1 MNSFGRLFRV
11 SIYGESHGEEVGV
24 LLDGVPAG
32 VKLCAEDFHKDIS
45 RRAPGK
51 IGTTSR
57 IEKDLPVIK
66 SGVYN
71 GFTTGTPIAI
81 AFQNNNTIS
90 KDYSFDGF
98 LRPGHA
104 DFTAKVKS
112 KGYSNPLGSGHFSGR
127 LTLPLVAAGVVAKKI
142 VNQMEFSAKLIE
154 AGGDKDIQKAV
165 QMAIDNGDS
174 VGGVVECCID
184 NVNAGLGEP
193 FFDSI
198 ESGISHLAFA
208 IPGLKAIEFG
218 EGVLSAKSKGSEFN
232 DVFIDENGATATN
245 NAGGINGGIS
255 NGNQIKF
262 RLYFKPSSSI
272 SKVQTTYNFKSHK
285 MDDFKI
291 NGRHDACYALRVPV
305 VVEAIAAIALADFYL
320 IAKSI

>member
-11 SIYGESHGEEVGV
+11 SIYGESHGDEVGV
-24 LLDGVPAG
+24 LLDGVPPG
-32 VKLCAEDFHKDIS
+32 IELGENDFHKDIA
-45 RRAPGK
+45 RRAPGE

-57 IEKDLPVIK
+57 IEKDLPIVK

-112 KGYSNPLGSGHFSGR
+112 KGYNNPLGSGHFSGR
-127 LTLPLVAAGVVAKKI
+127 LTLPLVAAGVIAKKI
-142 VNQMEFSAKLIE
+142 VSDFKIEAKLIE
-154 AGGDKDIQKAV
+154 AGGDKNIEKAV
-165 QMAIDNGDS
+165 QKAIDYGDS

-198 ESGISHLAFA
+198 ESVISHLAFA

-218 EGVLSAKSKGSEFN
+218 EGVVSAKSKGSEFN
-232 DVFIDENGATATN
+232 DIFIDENGATATN

-272 SKVQTTYNFKSHK
+272 SKVQKTYNFKSQK

-291 NGRHDACYALRVPV
+291 IGRHDACYALRVPV
-305 VVEAIAAIALADFYL
+305 VVEAIAAIALADFYF

>member
-24 LLDGVPAG
+24 LLDGVPPG
-32 VKLCAEDFHKDIS
+32 IELGESDFYKDIS

-57 IEKDLPVIK
+57 IEKDLPIIK

-112 KGYSNPLGSGHFSGR
+112 KGYNNPLGSGHFSGR

-193 FFDSI
+193 FFDSL
-198 ESGISHLAFA
+198 ESNISHLAFA

-218 EGVLSAKSKGSEFN
+218 EGILSAKSKGSEFN

-272 SKVQTTYNFKSHK
+272 SKVQKTYNFKSRK
-285 MDDFKI
+285 MEQFKI
-291 NGRHDACYALRVPV
+291 LGRHDACYALRVPV
-305 VVEAIAAIALADFYL
+305 VAEAIAAIALADFYL
-320 IAKSI
+320 IAKNF

>member
-1 MNSFGRLFRV
+1 
-11 SIYGESHGEEVGV
+11 
-24 LLDGVPAG
+24 
-32 VKLCAEDFHKDIS
+32 
-45 RRAPGK
+45 
-51 IGTTSR
+51 
-57 IEKDLPVIK
+57 
-66 SGVYN
+66 
-71 GFTTGTPIAI
+71 AI

-112 KGYSNPLGSGHFSGR
+112 KGYNNPLGSGHFSGR

-154 AGGDKDIQKAV
+154 AGGDKDIQKTV

-184 NVNAGLGEP
+184 KVNAGLGEP

-232 DVFIDENGATATN
+232 DIFIDENGATATN

-272 SKVQTTYNFKSHK
+272 SKVQKTYNFKSHK

-305 VVEAIAAIALADFYL
+305 VVEAIAAIALADFHL
-320 IAKSI
+320 IAKSF

>member
-24 LLDGVPAG
+24 LLDGVPPG
-32 VKLCAEDFHKDIS
+32 IELGESDFYKDIS

-57 IEKDLPVIK
+57 IEKDLPIIK

-112 KGYSNPLGSGHFSGR
+112 KGYNNPLGSGHFSGR

-193 FFDSI
+193 FFDSL
-198 ESGISHLAFA
+198 ESNISHLAFA

-218 EGVLSAKSKGSEFN
+218 EGILSAKSKGSEFN

-272 SKVQTTYNFKSHK
+272 SKVQKTYNFKSRK
-285 MDDFKI
+285 MEQFKI
-291 NGRHDACYALRVPV
+291 LGRHDACYALRVPV
-305 VVEAIAAIALADFYL
+305 VAEAIAAIALADFYL
-320 IAKSI
+320 IAKSF

>member
-11 SIYGESHGEEVGV
+11 SIYGESHGDEVGV
-24 LLDGVPAG
+24 LLDGVPPG
-32 VKLCAEDFHKDIS
+32 IELGENDFHKDIA
-45 RRAPGK
+45 RRAPGE

-57 IEKDLPVIK
+57 IEKDLPIIK

-90 KDYSFDGF
+90 KDYIFDGF

-104 DFTAKVKS
+104 DFTAKIKS
-112 KGYSNPLGSGHFSGR
+112 NGFNNPLGSGHFSGR
-127 LTLPLVAAGVVAKKI
+127 LTLPLVAAGVIAKKI
-142 VNQMEFSAKLIE
+142 VSDFKIEAKLIE
-154 AGGDKDIQKAV
+154 AGGDKNIERAV
-165 QMAIDNGDS
+165 QKAIDNGDS

-198 ESGISHLAFA
+198 ESVISHLAFA

-218 EGVLSAKSKGSEFN
+218 EGVVSAKSKGSEFN
-232 DVFIDENGATATN
+232 DIFIDENGATATN

-272 SKVQTTYNFKSHK
+272 SKVQKTYNFKSQK

-291 NGRHDACYALRVPV
+291 NGRHDTCYALRVPV